1 MYDVAIAGGGTA
13 GAVAAISAARA
24 GLEVIVIESMSA
36 LGGTQTFSLVT
47 PFMEHCLPDGSF
59 VNSSISEEIIK
70 ALREQGHCEWLW
82 FDPEYLKLV
91 LEEKVLESGAEILY
105 DTSVIGVE
113 CTDGRIGK
121 VKIYNSDGV
130 GEIKAKTFIDCT
142 GDADLAKMC
151 GAGIMSGNRDGVN
164 QSASLRFEMANVDL
178 KKMSDYLKSTNQP
191 DWLDEPMLQ
200 ICNVNP
206 GCAEDFKERA
216 ARAVAEGR
224 LTAIEASHLQMF
236 SVPGRPGVINFN
248 CPETGTGKHVSSAAE
263 KTKRYIK
270 GRKSVMRIAEF
281 MRSEVPGFANAYV
294 SMIAPMLGIRESERI
309 IAEYEYSIRDIVS
322 YRRFDD
328 AILRSAYPVDVHGA
342 SSEMDG
348 ELEYPPCE
356 TENRYFEYP
365 YRSLIPKGIKNLL
378 VCGRCSGCDFYSQ
391 SALRIQL
398 SCQAMGEAAG
408 IAARLAV
415 QNDIS
420 FSEVDGVRVREIM
433 RERGSDL

>member
-1 MYDVAIAGGGTA
+1 MYDAAIAGGGTA

-24 GLEVIVIESMSA
+24 GLRVIVIESRSA
-36 LGGTQTFSLVT
+36 LGGTQTLSLVT
-47 PFMEHCLPDGSF
+47 PFMEHCLPDESF

-70 ALREQGHCEWLW
+70 ELRNQGHCERLW
-82 FDPEYLKLV
+82 FDPEYLKLI
-91 LEEKVLESGAEILY
+91 LEKKVIGAGAEILY
-105 DTSVIGVE
+105 DTSVIGADLTE
-113 CTDGRIGK
+113 GRINRI
-121 VKIYNSDGV
+121 KIYNSDGI
-130 GEIKAKTFIDCT
+130 GQIEAKTFIDCT
-142 GDADLAKMC
+142 GDAELAKRC

-178 KKMSDYLKSTNQP
+178 KKMSAYLKSTNQP
-191 DWLDEPMLQ
+191 DWLDEPLLQ

-206 GCAEDFKERA
+206 GCAKDFMEKVGK
-216 ARAVAEGR
+216 AVEEGR
-224 LTAIEASHLQMF
+224 LTAVEASHLQMF
-236 SVPGRPGVINFN
+236 SIPGRPGAINFN
-248 CPETGTGKHVSSAAE
+248 CPETGTGKRVSSAAE

-270 GRKSVMRIAEF
+270 GRRSVMRIAEF
-281 MRSEVPGFANAYV
+281 MRSEVPGFENAYV
-294 SMIAPMLGIRESERI
+294 SITAPMLGIRESERI
-309 IAEYEYSIRDIVS
+309 IAEYEYSICDIAA

-348 ELEYPPCE
+348 DLEYPPCE
-356 TENRYFEYP
+356 PENRYFEYP

-408 IAARLAV
+408 IAAGLAV
-415 QNDIS
+415 RMGIS